1 LEAAAKSFGV
11 ILPDDIEE
19 DCLVF
24 PENWDAAELF
34 LRCQTQWNVS
44 TGGVTGLNYGSVLAI
59 IEMYKYAEPSS
70 VFEELQVIE
79 VAAMEALNKEGK

>member
-1 LEAAAKSFGV
+1 M
-11 ILPDDIEE
+11 PDDIEE
-19 DCLVF
+19 DCLIF
-24 PENWDAAELF
+24 PENWNAVELF

-44 TGGVTGLNYGSVLAI
+44 FNGVTGLNYGSVLAI
-59 IEMYKYAEPSS
+59 MNMYEYAEPSS